1 MILHYLDSVLWRNI
15 SMKKENNIYYFLS
28 FITFYTILLLWYSGY
43 LVNYPEVLSTNNN
56 VIGEQTYVSFIFK
69 VVLAFPF
76 GIIDWFNDESLNMV
90 FYYIGALFYSFL
102 FYKIYEKKLGK
113 LLWVMLMLNIMAA
126 IFLLSFY
133 VENPIVIETE

>member
-1 MILHYLDSVLWRNI
+1 
-15 SMKKENNIYYFLS
+15 MKKENNIYYFLS

>member
-1 MILHYLDSVLWRNI
+1 MHYLDSVLWRNI